1 MSAPTPYGYGPAYP
15 VQAPPRRPP
24 LTAGQKRGAM
34 IAGGVGY
41 TLMSLGFGTIFAVVV
56 VTLVFGV
63 MGFIGAS
70 IARSGGAADDFV
82 QTVADIVQSYWWIAL
97 VAAILGVALWLA
109 GYFASVR
116 ILKSTGNPRGTAIT
130 WAALGI
136 GIVAGWVVG
145 TVLSIPGNML
155 TVMPGRGE
163 GELPGLLVGG
173 GLLALASLAATVAV
187 GVFAWWWMAH
197 ALRPAAPIDA
207 TPAAPTA

>member
-1 MSAPTPYGYGPAYP
+1 MSTPAPYGYGPAGP

-24 LTAGQKRGAM
+24 LSVGQKRGAM

-41 TLMSLGFGTIFAVVV
+41 TLMSLGFGTVFAVVI
-56 VTLVFGV
+56 VTVVFGV

-70 IARSGGAADDFV
+70 LARSGGAADDFV
-82 QTVADIVQSYWWIAL
+82 QTVTDIVQSYWWIAL
-97 VAAILGVALWLA
+97 VVAILGVALWLA

-116 ILKSTGNPRGTAIT
+116 ILKSSGNSRATAIT

-136 GIVAGWVVG
+136 GIVAGWVAS

-155 TVMPGRGE
+155 TVMPSRGE
-163 GELPGLLVGG
+163 GELPALFVGG
-173 GLLALASLAATVAV
+173 GLLVLASLAVTVAI

-197 ALRPAAPIDA
+197 ALRPAAPID
-207 TPAAPTA
+207 TDPSSPTA